1 MLGGRLIPVCCI
13 IKGMSVRGCIL
24 PIGLA
29 QYNFQ
34 GYALVYNMSNAIT
47 YGDMPSRVSGFYI
60 MDGLVQGRVIKK
72 KNSSCKRSGRF
83 QSYSRITVS

>member
-1 MLGGRLIPVCCI
+1 MLGGRVIPVCCI

-72 KNSSCKRSGRF
+72 KTPLAKGQAGFSH
-83 QSYSRITVS
+83 ILA